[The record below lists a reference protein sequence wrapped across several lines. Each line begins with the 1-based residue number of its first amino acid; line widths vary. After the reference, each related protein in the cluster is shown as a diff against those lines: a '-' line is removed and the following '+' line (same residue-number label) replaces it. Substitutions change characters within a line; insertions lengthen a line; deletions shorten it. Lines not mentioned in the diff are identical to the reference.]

1 MRSLAYESF
10 RKVQIYGQNTT
21 KQEKRK
27 KKKKKEK
34 KKKEKKK
41 KSGGG
46 GGGGGSGGGGRK
58 REMPF
63 DSKHIKRFKR
73 RLFMTTKHFVVINSL
88 LLTPLKCSDLVL
100 ER

>member
-27 KKKKKEK
+27 KKKKKK
-34 KKKEKKK
+34 RKK

-73 RLFMTTKHFVVINSL
+73 RLFMTTKHFIVINSL